1 MENRMSPFEA
11 NFHSLRET
19 AGRHGRE
26 ACLFGRVTNRLPG
39 SYYFTTLGSGAEE
52 VGFSSVNE

>member
-1 MENRMSPFEA
+1 MSPFEA

-26 ACLFGRVTNRLPG
+26 ACLFGRVTNRFPG